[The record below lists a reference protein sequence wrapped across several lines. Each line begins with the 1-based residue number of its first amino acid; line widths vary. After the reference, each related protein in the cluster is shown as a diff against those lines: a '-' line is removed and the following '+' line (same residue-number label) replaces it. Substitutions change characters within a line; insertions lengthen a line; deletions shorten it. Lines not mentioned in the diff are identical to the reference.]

1 MSHMTPVL
9 TVDNLQVHFFLDQ
22 GVVRAVDGVSFSLES
37 GKTLGIVGE
46 SGSGKSVI
54 GLSILRIVPAPG
66 RIVDGKILLR
76 LDHNGDVPTQLDLTK
91 LDPHGRRAKE
101 IRGSDIGMIFQEPM
115 NSFSPVHSVGSQI
128 TEALRLH
135 SNISKKE
142 ARNRAIEMLSR
153 VGIPQPENRFD
164 SYPHQLSGG
173 MRQRAMIAMALVCNP
188 RILIAD
194 EPTTALDVTVQAQIL
209 DLLRELQQ
217 EFGMAII
224 FISHNLGVIAEISHE
239 VLVIYFGRVM
249 EQAPVDILFKEP
261 VHPYTKALLKSVP
274 GIDTPVRSHLATIE
288 GTLPDPH
295 ASIPGCPFYARCH
308 VCPEGTECREDPYH
322 LAKIG
327 QRHFVACPPVCAH
340 N

>member
-1 MSHMTPVL
+1 MIPVL
-9 TVDNLQVHFFLDQ
+9 TVDNLRVHFFLDQ

-37 GKTLGIVGE
+37 GRTLGIVGE

-54 GLSILRIVPAPG
+54 GLSILRIVPSPG
-66 RIVDGKILLR
+66 RIVGGKIYLR
-76 LDHNGDVPTQLDLTK
+76 MDHDGDQPTQLDVTS
-91 LDPHGRRAKE
+91 LDPHSNEAKE

-115 NSFSPVHSVGSQI
+115 NSFSPVHTVGSQI
-128 TEALRLH
+128 IEALRLH
-135 SNISKKE
+135 SDASKQE
-142 ARNRAIEMLSR
+142 ARNRAVEMLSK
-153 VGIPQPENRFD
+153 VGIPQPEHRID
-164 SYPHQLSGG
+164 AYPHQLSGG

-209 DLLRELQQ
+209 DLLRELQD
-217 EFGMAII
+217 EYGMSII

-239 VLVIYFGRVM
+239 VLVVYFGRVM
-249 EQAPVDILFKEP
+249 ENAPVDILFKEP
-261 VHPYTKALLKSVP
+261 LHPYTKALLKSVP

-308 VCPEGTECREDPYH
+308 ACPEGTSCREDPYH
-322 LAKIG
+322 LAKVAE
-327 QRHFVACPPVCAH
+327 RHFVACPVICVGE
-340 N
+340 

>member
-1 MSHMTPVL
+1 MTPVL

-22 GVVRAVDGVSFSLES
+22 GVVRAVDGVSFTLDS

-54 GLSILRIVPAPG
+54 GLSILRIVPPPG
-66 RIVDGKILLR
+66 VIVGGKIFLR
-76 LDHNGDVPTQLDLTK
+76 MDNDGDRPTQLDVTS
-91 LDPHGRRAKE
+91 LDPHSHQAKE
-101 IRGSDIGMIFQEPM
+101 IRGSDIGMVFQEPM
-115 NSFSPVHSVGSQI
+115 NSFSPVHSVGNQI
-128 TEALRLH
+128 IEALRLH
-135 SNISKKE
+135 SDISKHE

-153 VGIPQPENRFD
+153 VGIPQPEHRID
-164 SYPHQLSGG
+164 AYPHQLSGG

-209 DLLRELQQ
+209 DLLRELQE

-249 EQAPVDILFKEP
+249 ELAPVDTLFREP
-261 VHPYTKALLKSVP
+261 LHPYTKALLKSVP

-288 GTLPDPH
+288 GTLPDSY
-295 ASIPGCPFYARCH
+295 ASITGCPFYARCH
-308 VCPEGTECREDPYH
+308 VCPTGTVCREDPYH
-322 LAKIG
+322 LTKVA
-327 QRHFVACPPVCAH
+327 QRHFVACPVICV
-340 N
+340 NE